1 MSQLRVEK
9 VQELMKQ
16 EVSEIILRELK
27 DPRIGFVTVTSV
39 ECTGD
44 LREAKIYV
52 SLMGSEQQVKDCWA
66 GLQSSLGFV
75 RREIGK
81 RIRLRFT
88 PELSFVIDKSLDYS
102 AHIQELLLKIEAE
115 DKAKHAAAS
124 AAKSAVDA
132 EHSEKEEH

>member
-16 EVSEIILRELK
+16 EISQIIQRELK

-52 SLMGSEQQVKDCWA
+52 SLMGSEQQVKDSWA
-66 GLQSSLGFV
+66 GLNRGLGFI

-88 PELSFVIDKSLDYS
+88 PELTFELDKSLDYS
-102 AHIQELLLKIEAE
+102 AHIQELLLKIKADEAAR
-115 DKAKHAAAS
+115 DLQHPG
-124 AAKSAVDA
+124 
-132 EHSEKEEH
+132 EEQ

>member
-16 EVSEIILRELK
+16 EVSQIILQELK

-52 SLMGSEQQVKDCWA
+52 SLMGSDQQVKDCWK
-66 GLQSSLGFV
+66 GLTRSLGFI

-88 PELSFVIDKSLDYS
+88 PELSFELDKSLDYS
-102 AHIQELLLKIEAE
+102 AHIQELLLKIKAEEKINEAHPNGE
-115 DKAKHAAAS
+115 R
-124 AAKSAVDA
+124 
-132 EHSEKEEH
+132 

>member
-1 MSQLRVEK
+1 MGQLRVEK

-16 EVSEIILRELK
+16 EVSQIILRELK
-27 DPRIGFVTVTSV
+27 DPRIGFVTVTSD

-52 SLMGSEQQVKDCWA
+52 SLMGNEQQVKDCWA
-66 GLQSSLGFV
+66 GLTSSLGYI

-88 PELSFVIDKSLDYS
+88 PEISLAIDKSLDYS
-102 AHIQELLLKIEAE
+102 AHIQELLLKIKAEEATK
-115 DKAKHAAAS
+115 DTQAKI
-124 AAKSAVDA
+124 
-132 EHSEKEEH
+132 EE

>member
-1 MSQLRVEK
+1 MPNFKNSRMAEDIK
-9 VQELMKQ
+9 REMTA
-16 EVSEIILRELK
+16 ILRELK

-52 SLMGSEQQVKDCWA
+52 SLMGSEQQVKDCWT
-66 GLQSSLGFV
+66 GLQSSLGFI

-88 PELSFVIDKSLDYS
+88 PELTFALDKSLDYS
-102 AHIQELLLKIEAE
+102 AHIQKLLLKIQAE
-115 DKAKHAAAS
+115 DAAKAAS
-124 AAKSAVDA
+124 AADA
-132 EHSEKEEH
+132 EGEK

>member
-16 EVSEIILRELK
+16 EISKIILRELK

-44 LREAKIYV
+44 LREAKVYV

-66 GLQSSLGFV
+66 AFLRRGQVPRLQ
-75 RREIGK
+75 R
-81 RIRLRFT
+81 
-88 PELSFVIDKSLDYS
+88 
-102 AHIQELLLKIEAE
+102 AHPRAAAE
-115 DKAKHAAAS
+115 DRGRGQGEERFDR
-124 AAKSAVDA
+124 VDRDRRRQ
-132 EHSEKEEH
+132 ERRTLT

>member
-16 EVSEIILRELK
+16 EISQIIQRELK

-52 SLMGSEQQVKDCWA
+52 SLMGSEQQVKDSWA
-66 GLQSSLGFV
+66 GLNRGLGFI

-88 PELSFVIDKSLDYS
+88 PELTFELDKSLDYS
-102 AHIQELLLKIEAE
+102 AHIQELLLKI
-115 DKAKHAAAS
+115 KADES
-124 AAKSAVDA
+124 ARGSQ
-132 EHSEKEEH
+132 HPGEEQ